1 MFVASLRT
9 TAAIAL
15 VLLLLTITFLLLG
28 IGNSG
33 GHEGM
38 VEVGGW
44 AGLLTAAAAWYA
56 SMAGVVN
63 STFGRTVMP
72 VVPLGD

>member
-1 MFVASLRT
+1 VNARR
-9 TAAIAL
+9 
-15 VLLLLTITFLLLG
+15 LG

-33 GHEGM
+33 EHERM

-44 AGLLTAAAAWYA
+44 AGLLTAVAAWYA
-56 SMAGVVN
+56 SFAAVVN
-63 STFGRTVMP
+63 STFGSTVLP